1 MEYLG
6 KNSVIINGEEYI
18 PFSRDDEYD
27 FESLSFI
34 KKEDWNYLIEHYE
47 DDMYRYVTHSIFIYT
62 REDIKECI
70 EEDEY

>member
-1 MEYLG
+1 MKYLS
-6 KNSVIINGEEYI
+6 KNSVIINGEEHI

-34 KKEDWNYLIEHYE
+34 KKEDWDYLIEHYE
-47 DDMYRYVTHSIFIYT
+47 DDMDRYVTHSIFIYT

>member
-1 MEYLG
+1 MKYLS

-34 KKEDWNYLIEHYE
+34 KKEDWDYLIEHYE
-47 DDMYRYVTHSIFIYT
+47 DDMDRYVTHSIFIYT

>member
-1 MEYLG
+1 MKYLS

-34 KKEDWNYLIEHYE
+34 KKEDWDYLIEHYK
-47 DDMYRYVTHSIFIYT
+47 DDMDRYVTHSIFIYT